1 MATER
6 ERMLRGEYYDPRD
19 PELLALANRARELL
33 ARHAATAFADAAG
46 RHAALEAML
55 GQVGAGVWIEP
66 PFFCEYGVNVRIGDA
81 TFVNTG
87 CVFLDSAEIRIGRG
101 VLLGPGVQLLTPSHP
116 VRARER
122 IVRDAGHGRAPY
134 RTMAAPIT
142 IGDECW
148 IGAGTI
154 VMPGVSI
161 GDGVTVGAG
170 SLVTRDI
177 PGGVLAY
184 GHPCTVREQFD

>member
-1 MATER
+1 
-6 ERMLRGEYYDPRD
+6 MLRGEHYNARD
-19 PELLALANRARELL
+19 PELLALAHQARELL
-33 ARHAATAFADAAG
+33 ARHAATPFPDATG
-46 RHAALEAML
+46 RRAALEAML
-55 GQVGAGVWIEP
+55 GHVGAGVWIEP
-66 PFFCEYGVNVRIGDA
+66 PFFCEYGVNVRIGA
-81 TFVNTG
+81 GTFVNAG
-87 CVFLDSAEIRIGRG
+87 CVFLDSAEIRIGSR

-122 IVRDAGHGRAPY
+122 IVADAADGRAPY
-134 RTMAAPIT
+134 RTTAAPIT

-154 VMPGVSI
+154 VLPGVSI

-177 PGGVLAY
+177 PAGVLAY
-184 GHPCTVREQFD
+184 GHPCTVREQLD

>member
-1 MATER
+1 MV
-6 ERMLRGEYYDPRD
+6 RGEYYDPRD
-19 PELLALANRARELL
+19 VELLGLAHRARELL
-33 ARHAATAFADAAG
+33 ARHAAAPFTDGAG
-46 RHAALEAML
+46 RRAALEAL
-55 GQVGAGVWIEP
+55 LRHVGVGVWIEP

-87 CVFLDSAEIRIGRG
+87 CVFLDSAEIRIGSRA
-101 VLLGPGVQLLTPSHP
+101 LLGPGVQLLTPSHP
-116 VRARER
+116 VRAGER
-122 IVRDAGHGRAPY
+122 VIRDAGDGRAPY
-134 RTMAAPIT
+134 RTTAAPIT

-161 GDGVTVGAG
+161 GNGVTIGAG

-177 PGGVLAY
+177 PAGVLAY
-184 GHPCTVREQFD
+184 GHPCTVREPLD